1 MKKLLLFIPVLL
13 IIFFVSCKPSVKE
26 ALAYNDTIV
35 YYHEEI
41 DKKVAYLSDTYGNYV
56 PSEMD
61 SAYKVAERTTQI
73 GIHFISSLK
82 DFHGD
87 DSYRKATLELFQ
99 TYKSVLDVEHVR
111 IIELLKLPTNEF
123 QQPQIDELDKLKETA
138 RNKIDTKIDEVAKVQ
153 EEFAKKFN
161 YQFKEKDDL

>member
-1 MKKLLLFIPVLL
+1 MKKLLLSIPVLFL
-13 IIFFVSCKPSVKE
+13 IFFGSCKPSVKE

-35 YYHEEI
+35 YYHQEI
-41 DKKVAYLSDTYGNYV
+41 DKKLAYLSDTYGNYV
-56 PSEMD
+56 PNEMD
-61 SAYKVAERTTQI
+61 SAYKTAKSTTQI
-73 GIHFISSLK
+73 GIDFISSFK

-87 DSYRKATLELFQ
+87 DSYRKAALELFQ
-99 TYKSVLDVEHVR
+99 TYKSVLEVEHVR

-138 RNKIDTKIDEVAKVQ
+138 RKKIDAKIDEVAKVQ

-161 YQFKEKDDL
+161 YQFKEKEDL